1 MPSNSKEYRLANY
14 KKYWGT
20 SKALKD
26 RAKRNAARKIME
38 KKWLVSKWDWKE
50 VDHKKWVA
58 WWNGGWNL
66 RVLSRTAN
74 RILWQKK
81 ATRSQLRNNK
91 KK

>member
-38 KKWLVSKWDWKE
+38 KK
-50 VDHKKWVA
+50 
-58 WWNGGWNL
+58 
-66 RVLSRTAN
+66 
-74 RILWQKK
+74 
-81 ATRSQLRNNK
+81 
-91 KK
+91 